1 MIPIAPAALG
11 VPHRGGR
18 RLIADPGLDPLVALS
33 RTQTATRATAIGADD
48 LTWSEFAADAVR
60 FQGSARR
67 LLIEGTR
74 SNRIRNPRAEGAVA
88 GTPGT
93 LPTNWAISGLP
104 SGVAS
109 SVVGIVTT
117 NGVQGLRIRVS
128 GTPASTTTARLD
140 LETLT
145 SITAANG
152 QTWTGSAFVRLQA
165 GSPANLGLS
174 LRVMGRDNVQA
185 AFNMVATAITLGGSL
200 ARSAAT
206 TTIATATVVTATLD
220 LQLSFTLNQ
229 AVDCTFDIG
238 WPQMEQASFA
248 SSPILPVAGTP
259 AVSTRSADLLTAT
272 LPSLGIGANGA
283 CTVLAWALLPQ
294 ASPSSVD
301 QNLVSID
308 DGTTNNR
315 YRIFNVAGGSAV
327 NVGRSTGGTGLT
339 SLAGTMTAGTAF
351 KAGMSVDGAGR
362 VAGSV
367 NGAAAVAQTGGPT
380 AGLTTLRIGNN
391 AGNTGPLCGVI
402 PECRVL
408 PFAVSDATLAGLVAS
423 LPG

>member
-1 MIPIAPAALG
+1 MVPIAPAVLG

-18 RLIADPGLDPLVALS
+18 RLIADPGLDPLVTLS
-33 RTQTATRATAIGADD
+33 RTQSSTRSTALGADD

-60 FQGSARR
+60 YQGSARR

-104 SGVAS
+104 SGVGS
-109 SVVGIVTT
+109 SVVGVVTT
-117 NGVQGLRIRVS
+117 NGVQGLRIRVN
-128 GTPASTTTARLD
+128 GTPAATATARLD

-152 QTWTGSAFVRLQA
+152 QVWTGSAFLRLQA
-165 GSPANLGLS
+165 GAQANLGLS
-174 LRVMGRDNVQA
+174 LRVMGRDSAQA
-185 AFNMVATAITLGGSL
+185 AFNAVGTAVTLTSAL
-200 ARSAAT
+200 ARAAAT
-206 TTIATATVVTATLD
+206 TTMATATVVSASLE

-259 AVSTRSADLLTAT
+259 AVSTRSADLLTAP
-272 LPSLGIGANGA
+272 LASLGIGANGA
-283 CTVLAWALLPQ
+283 CTVLCWAVLPQ
-294 ASPSSVD
+294 ASPASVD

-308 DGTTNNR
+308 DGTNNNR
-315 YRIFNVAGGSAV
+315 YRIFNVAGGSSV
-327 NVGRSTGGTGLT
+327 NAGRSTAGTGLT
-339 SLAGTMTAGTAF
+339 SLAGTMTPGSAF
-351 KAGMSVDGAGR
+351 KAGMSIDGAGR
-362 VAGSV
+362 VAGSL

-391 AGNTGPLCGVI
+391 AGNTGPLCGLLA
-402 PECRVL
+402 ECRVL
-408 PFAVSDATLAGLVAS
+408 PFAVSDAVLAGLVAA